1 MNGTKREHEE
11 AKEREAVKEGEVKA
25 ALEKAEK
32 TRSEG
37 GTVPFHTLEGHFP
50 LYSITHFDLCYDPA
64 YWPTRYIDFSYLD
77 EEGQLDY
84 SGLRARDGKSLL
96 DGFLYLD
103 GSIDCSLE
111 RFLPP
116 LEASPEFFE
125 IKEGGPKS
133 RCTFAVQ
140 IIDSDHVI
148 VKVSRELV
156 FQDRPKEA
164 TGPDTFVFM
173 GVRDDFSRNKLLE
186 LLKNGATCPRM
197 EVVAKVPPRRRRKRR
212 SRRSRRRRNGD

>member
-1 MNGTKREHEE
+1 MSDWDEDNSDWDEGDHERHQKREHKE
-11 AKEREAVKEGEVKA
+11 AKEREAAKEGEVKA

-125 IKEGGPKS
+125 IKEGGPS
-133 RCTFAVQ
+133 HDARSLFRSST
-140 IIDSDHVI
+140 
-148 VKVSRELV
+148 
-156 FQDRPKEA
+156 A
-164 TGPDTFVFM
+164 TT
-173 GVRDDFSRNKLLE
+173 
-186 LLKNGATCPRM
+186 
-197 EVVAKVPPRRRRKRR
+197 
-212 SRRSRRRRNGD
+212 